1 MEKKE
6 LSIFNAMKFL
16 KDCFDEH
23 AAKDGEKATMT
34 KKELADL
41 LHQQFEITEN
51 HFIAQYFDGMDKD
64 GIMEKKE
71 LSIFNAMK
79 FLKDCFDEHAA
90 KDGEKATMTKEELAD
105 LLRQQFEIT
114 ENHFIAQYFDGMDKD
129 GIMEKKELS
138 IFNAMKFLK
147 DCFDEH
153 AAKDGEK
160 ATMTKKELADLLR
173 QQFEIT
179 ENHFIAQYFDGMDK
193 DGDEKITFT
202 EYMSYLTKLFEG
214 F

>member
-41 LHQQFEITEN
+41 LFFFHFQTEN
-51 HFIAQYFDGMDKD
+51 HI
-64 GIMEKKE
+64 
-71 LSIFNAMK
+71 
-79 FLKDCFDEHAA
+79 
-90 KDGEKATMTKEELAD
+90 
-105 LLRQQFEIT
+105 
-114 ENHFIAQYFDGMDKD
+114 
-129 GIMEKKELS
+129 
-138 IFNAMKFLK
+138 
-147 DCFDEH
+147 
-153 AAKDGEK
+153 
-160 ATMTKKELADLLR
+160 
-173 QQFEIT
+173 
-179 ENHFIAQYFDGMDK
+179 IAQYFDGMDK